1 MANKLKVYMLS
12 CPGDPT
18 KYLDPFGPDE
28 EPNLYSTKELAD
40 LALQDY
46 VKEFP
51 DDDPPAEVLEI
62 EVKQTYIPEND

>member
-1 MANKLKVYMLS
+1 L
-12 CPGDPT
+12 GPT
-18 KYLDPFGPDE
+18 RSPH
-28 EPNLYSTKELAD
+28 LYSTKELAD